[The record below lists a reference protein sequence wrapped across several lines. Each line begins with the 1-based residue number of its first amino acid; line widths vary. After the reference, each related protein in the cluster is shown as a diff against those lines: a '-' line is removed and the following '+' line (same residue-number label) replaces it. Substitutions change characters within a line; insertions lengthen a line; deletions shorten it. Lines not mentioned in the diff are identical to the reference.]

1 MYNGQKTNGFYLWN
15 GWKKTMHYIC
25 KNINSIKKEFKDVDI
40 LESERIKWEEYPD
53 TCIYNTCRRVFLK
66 KCW

>member
-1 MYNGQKTNGFYLWN
+1 
-15 GWKKTMHYIC
+15 MHYIC
-25 KNINSIKKEFKDVDI
+25 KNINSIKKEFKDVEI

>member
-1 MYNGQKTNGFYLWN
+1 MYNGQKTNGFYSWN
-15 GWKKTMHYIC
+15 GWKKPCITFA
-25 KNINSIKKEFKDVDI
+25 KKKEFKDVEI

>member
-1 MYNGQKTNGFYLWN
+1 MYNGQKTNGFYSWN
-15 GWKKTMHYIC
+15 GWKKNMHYIC
-25 KNINSIKKEFKDVDI
+25 KNINSIKKELKYVEI

>member
-1 MYNGQKTNGFYLWN
+1 MGKKQMAFIH
-15 GWKKTMHYIC
+15 GWKKPCITFA
-25 KNINSIKKEFKDVDI
+25 KNINSIKKEFKDVEI
-40 LESERIKWEEYPD
+40 LESERINWEEYPD

>member
-1 MYNGQKTNGFYLWN
+1 MG
-15 GWKKTMHYIC
+15 KKQMAFIHEMDEKKNAYIC
-25 KNINSIKKEFKDVDI
+25 KNINSIKKELKYVEI

-53 TCIYNTCRRVFLK
+53 TCIYNTCRRVFWK

>member
-1 MYNGQKTNGFYLWN
+1 MGKKQMAFIH

-25 KNINSIKKEFKDVDI
+25 KNINSIKKEFKDVEI
-40 LESERIKWEEYPD
+40 LESERINWEEYPD

>member
-1 MYNGQKTNGFYLWN
+1 M
-15 GWKKTMHYIC
+15 KKTMHYIC
-25 KNINSIKKEFKDVDI
+25 KNINSIKKEFKDVEI